1 MFLRNKGLRNIFL
14 SVIFILNS
22 LFLAGQGQV
31 QVSGRV
37 VDIESGEALIG
48 VNVIVKGK
56 PMGTV
61 TDSRGFFYLK
71 ARAELPFVLRF
82 SMIGYR
88 TQEFTVDENPKS
100 GIRIKMEGETYLGEE
115 IVIG

>member
-1 MFLRNKGLRNIFL
+1 MSLSNKGLRNIFL
-14 SVIFILNS
+14 SCIFILNS
-22 LFLAGQGQV
+22 FFLAGQEQL

-37 VDIESGEALIG
+37 VDIETGESLIG

-71 ARAELPFVLRF
+71 VKAELP
-82 SMIGYR
+82 SH
-88 TQEFTVDENPKS
+88 E
-100 GIRIKMEGETYLGEE
+100 
-115 IVIG
+115 